1 MLVESERLEGIGEM
15 GGVILSAAKDLG
27 RWREI
32 LRCAQDDSGKQR
44 VAARSK
50 GWQREAMDDSLWQLT
65 QFKNPAGESLL
76 PSFQASFKGLFA
88 IYD

>member
-1 MLVESERLEGIGEM
+1 M
-15 GGVILSAAKDLG
+15 GGVILSEAKDLG

-32 LRCAQDDSGKQR
+32 LRFAQ
-44 VAARSK
+44 
-50 GWQREAMDDSLWQLT
+50 DDSLWQLT
-65 QFKNPAGESLL
+65 RFKKPTSESLL